1 VHHIRKMY
9 KNGDIT
15 SISSVGGYR
24 VALEGLVDKVS
35 ADEIEDRYVINKKLD
50 ILRKFSML
58 ELVNGTTKMNVSN
71 YLIEGDGDC

>member
-1 VHHIRKMY
+1 MY
-9 KNGDIT
+9 ENGDIT

-50 ILRKFSML
+50 ILRKFSTL
-58 ELVNGTTKMNVSN
+58 ELVNGTTKMNISN
-71 YLIEGDGDC
+71 YLIEGDC

>member
-1 VHHIRKMY
+1 
-9 KNGDIT
+9 
-15 SISSVGGYR
+15 
-24 VALEGLVDKVS
+24 VALEGLVDKVT

-71 YLIEGDGDC
+71 YLIEGDC